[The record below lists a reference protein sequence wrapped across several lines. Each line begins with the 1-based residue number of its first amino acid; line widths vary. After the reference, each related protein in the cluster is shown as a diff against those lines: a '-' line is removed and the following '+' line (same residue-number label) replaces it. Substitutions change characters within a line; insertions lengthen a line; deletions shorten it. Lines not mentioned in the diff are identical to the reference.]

1 MYKYHWIEFWAPLF
15 QIGQTPRE
23 AEHQPPGIRRSSL
36 AEDVSGISPPI
47 YFHPAGHVVRS
58 SGLQDLWDSWFIT
71 GEMGNDVSGSHLA
84 GPFVPAQGG
93 GLIILWQSNFVVT
106 PKYFRGYSGASLVTD
121 YTVLTSRAHHPL
133 ASWLVP
139 ASFFH
144 LTATY
149 WGSACARCAMDQGK
163 LASLERA
170 RESTRLAYGHM
181 ASVKAAQLCCWST
194 KAATDDMQMNEF
206 DCMPIKLN
214 LQNQ

>member
-1 MYKYHWIEFWAPLF
+1 MYKYHWVEFWAPLF
-15 QIGQTPRE
+15 QIGQMPRE

-36 AEDVSGISPPI
+36 AGDVSGISPPI

-58 SGLQDLWDSWFIT
+58 SGLQDSWDSWFIT

-149 WGSACARCAMDQGK
+149 
-163 LASLERA
+163 
-170 RESTRLAYGHM
+170 
-181 ASVKAAQLCCWST
+181 
-194 KAATDDMQMNEF
+194 
-206 DCMPIKLN
+206 
-214 LQNQ
+214 